1 MKSTTCFSAAT
12 ILLTIL
18 VFLSGCSKTSTN
30 TNNPPP
36 VTPVDTPV
44 VANVPDIYAA
54 GRINL
59 NGLSYA
65 AYWKN
70 NQLVK
75 LSDTSSEGDHIMVVG
90 SDVYVSGNGGFA
102 NRACYWKNGVF
113 TSLYHGNSQEYTSAM
128 CSSGQDVYIAGS
140 GLNTTNQVAEYWKNG
155 QAVVM
160 KPDSEYAAASGIAVS
175 GADVYLVGYEYT
187 IPNNPQAVLWKN
199 GTAIRLTNNSH
210 LSMATGIFIQGT
222 DIYVCG
228 VEDDHTDSFQVAKYW
243 KNGIATA
250 LSDSTS
256 CSFAHSIFVSGND
269 VYVSGFQHPGTI
281 LNSTGPGIATYWKNG
296 VATKLFDGSSSTDA
310 YTILFSNSDVYSAY
324 YNSANTGA
332 SSIPSYLKNKIP
344 QMINAGSSV
353 YGVVSDVFI
362 K

>member
-1 MKSTTCFSAAT
+1 MKSTACFGAVT

-36 VTPVDTPV
+36 ITPVDTPV
-44 VANVPDIYAA
+44 VANVPDIYSA
-54 GRINL
+54 GRINVA
-59 NGLSYA
+59 GLSYA

-90 SDVYVSGNGGFA
+90 SDVYVSGNGGLG

-113 TSLYHGNSQEYTSAM
+113 TSLYHGISQEYTSAI

-140 GLNTTNQVAEYWKNG
+140 GLSATNQVAEYWKNG
-155 QAVVM
+155 QAVIM
-160 KPDSEYAAASGIAVS
+160 KPDSEIAAVSGIAVS

-187 IPNNPQAVLWKN
+187 IPNYPQAVLWKN
-199 GTAIRLTNNSH
+199 GTAIRLTNNNH
-210 LSMATGIFIQGT
+210 LSMASGIFIQGN

-228 VEDDHTDSFQVAKYW
+228 VEDDHSDSFQVAKYW
-243 KNGIATA
+243 KNGIATV

-269 VYVSGFQHPGTI
+269 VYVSGYQHPGTV
-281 LNSTGPGIATYWKNG
+281 LQSTGSSIATYWKNG

-310 YTILFSNSDVYSAY
+310 YTILLSNSDLYSAY

-332 SSIPSYLKNKIP
+332 SSIPSYLKNNIP